1 MVWHVQLVSYILSL
15 FTVLGELGAIFL
27 LLALLSRRF
36 NWRFAFFDRPLAL
49 LAPHG
54 VTFAFIV
61 AASGVVSSLYYS
73 EIAGFV
79 PCTLCWWQRIF
90 FYPQAIILGMALLGK
105 ARDAARACYALSAGG
120 ILFAAYHTYL
130 QFGGS
135 PLVPCA
141 AGGASCAQRYF
152 LEFGYV
158 TIPTMAFTA
167 FALIILM
174 LLMKKG
180 E

>member
-1 MVWHVQLVSYILSL
+1 MAGYVQTVTYTLSL
-15 FTVLGELGAIFL
+15 LTVLGGITAFFL

-36 NWRFAFFDRPLAL
+36 NWRISFFDNALAL
-49 LAPHG
+49 LAPYG
-54 VTFAFIV
+54 VAFAFIV

-73 EIAGFV
+73 EIAGFI
-79 PCTLCWWQRIF
+79 PCTLCWWQRVF

-105 ARDAARACYALSAGG
+105 MKDAARACYALSAGG